1 MVFDKNSQELLG
13 INTFGIRL
21 RHEVCEKWITAKKT
35 MDFVLEN
42 LEEANFDPEFYKHY
56 EGEILAKWKHQ
67 TLNLEL

>member
-1 MVFDKNSQELLG
+1 
-13 INTFGIRL
+13 
-21 RHEVCEKWITAKKT
+21 